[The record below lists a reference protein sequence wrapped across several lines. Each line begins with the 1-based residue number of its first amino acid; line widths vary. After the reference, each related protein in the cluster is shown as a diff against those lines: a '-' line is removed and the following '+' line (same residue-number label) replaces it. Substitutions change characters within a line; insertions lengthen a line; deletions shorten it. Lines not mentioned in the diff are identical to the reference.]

1 MASFDRP
8 ENPNI
13 PPSPWVARF
22 AHLIKPNGSVLDV
35 AAGHGRHSRFFVE
48 RGHAV
53 TAVDID
59 LSDVADLSDHPD
71 ITLLE
76 ADLEANPWPFPAGSF
91 DAIVM
96 TNYLHRP
103 HLPHLIETL
112 ASDGALL
119 IETFGVGNEK
129 LGRPR
134 NPDFLLEPGE
144 LLTAFTSELI
154 VVAYEHGA
162 EDHPRPAVR
171 QRICAIK
178 RGGASGASDEPPR
191 LSPVTA

>member
-13 PPSPWVARF
+13 APSPWVARF
-22 AHLIKPNGSVLDV
+22 AHLIPPGGSVLDV
-35 AAGHGRHSRFFVE
+35 AAGHGRHSRFFIE
-48 RGHAV
+48 RGHVV

-59 LSDVADLSDHPD
+59 ISDVAELSDHAG
-71 ITLLE
+71 ITLVE
-76 ADLEANPWPFPAGSF
+76 ADLEANPWPFPVESF
-91 DAIVM
+91 DGIVM

-112 ASDGALL
+112 APGGVLV
-119 IETFGVGNEK
+119 IETFGEGNEK

-144 LLTAFTSELI
+144 LLTALASQLI

-162 EDHPRPAVR
+162 EHHPRPAVR
-171 QRICAIK
+171 QRICALK
-178 RGGASGASDEPPR
+178 KGGASGDLPR
-191 LSPVTA
+191 LSPAKA

>member
-13 PPSPWVARF
+13 PSSPWVERF
-22 AHLIKPNGSVLDV
+22 THLIRPGGSVLDV
-35 AAGHGRHSRFFVE
+35 AAGHGRHSRFLLSQGY
-48 RGHAV
+48 RV
-53 TAVDID
+53 TATDID
-59 LSDVADLSDHPD
+59 VSALFDLTALESA
-71 ITLLE
+71 TLVQ
-76 ADLEANPWPFPAGSF
+76 ADLEADPWPFEADAF

-103 HLPHLIETL
+103 HIPYLIDSL
-112 ASDGALL
+112 ATEGVLL
-119 IETFGVGNEK
+119 IETFGVGNEHY
-129 LGRPR
+129 GRPR
-134 NPDFLLEPGE
+134 NPDFLLKPGE
-144 LLTAFTSELI
+144 LLEAFANSLT

-178 RGGASGASDEPPR
+178 GDGDAPAR
-191 LSPVTA
+191 LTPIVD